1 LSLKAFQFI
10 LRKRLR
16 KTFCAFIAKKV
27 QTNTKKATFARQM
40 LWLIKNR
47 GLDEPRRNN
56 KLTELFGLVTNRERH
71 ILKGRR

>member
-1 LSLKAFQFI
+1 
-10 LRKRLR
+10 
-16 KTFCAFIAKKV
+16 
-27 QTNTKKATFARQM
+27 M

-71 ILKGRR
+71 ILKGRRWRLEGQKLAFYARAYLIYNSSRQL